1 MTLPTVPLP
10 QLPGSQGNGAV
21 AIEQDAVLGVPGDR
35 AGVRAVLYRRALAV
49 SLQPL
54 RHTGARDE
62 AARLIRRNIVQQ
74 VLVEA
79 LG

>member
-1 MTLPTVPLP
+1 MITYATFGVVLGGL
-10 QLPGSQGNGAV
+10 
-21 AIEQDAVLGVPGDR
+21 AVL
-35 AGVRAVLYRRALAV
+35 AGGRGGFGPDGKRKITGFYRRALAV

-62 AARLIRRNIVQQ
+62 AVRLIRRDILQQ

>member
-1 MTLPTVPLP
+1 MISGAPVVVLTAE
-10 QLPGSQGNGAV
+10 GNVAV
-21 AIEQDAVLGVPGDR
+21 SVEQDAVLGVPGDR

-62 AARLIRRNIVQQ
+62 ATRLIRRNILQQ